1 MSDCLT
7 ATNGADNVRKL
18 QRALSRPSKQDE
30 TKRFYSLYDKVW
42 RADVLWEAWR
52 QVKAN
57 KGAPGVDGMAIEW
70 IINTGYAEEMIQTLQ
85 EALREH
91 RYQFAPVRMVEI
103 PKPKGGTRPLGI
115 ATIKD
120 RVVQTAMKLVL
131 EPIFEADFHD
141 CSYGYRP
148 KRDAKQAS
156 KAIRHDLYTRA
167 WSVVEM
173 DFQAYFTSIPHRK
186 LMTLITRRIA
196 DGSLLK
202 LIKQTLTVGV
212 YDKGQVIPTKVGVPQ
227 GSPISPLYSNI
238 YLNLLD
244 QLWQS
249 RGYPAKLGATLHRY
263 ADDAILVCRRSP
275 QPVLAAFEGIAK
287 RMDLTINRD
296 KTRVT

>member
-1 MSDCLT
+1 VDI
-7 ATNGADNVRKL
+7 
-18 QRALSRPSKQDE
+18 
-30 TKRFYSLYDKVW
+30 
-42 RADVLWEAWR
+42 LWEAWR
-52 QVKAN
+52 QVKEN

-70 IINTGYAEEMIQTLQ
+70 IINTGYEEEMIQTLH

-156 KAIRHDLYTRA
+156 MAIRNDLYNRA
-167 WSVVEM
+167 WSVVEI

-186 LMTLITRRIA
+186 LM
-196 DGSLLK
+196 
-202 LIKQTLTVGV
+202 
-212 YDKGQVIPTKVGVPQ
+212 
-227 GSPISPLYSNI
+227 
-238 YLNLLD
+238 LLD
-244 QLWQS
+244 II
-249 RGYPAKLGATLHRY
+249 GFKCCHRSS
-263 ADDAILVCRRSP
+263 VN
-275 QPVLAAFEGIAK
+275 QKLAAGDDKK
-287 RMDLTINRD
+287 RGDCASRTQSPSRD
-296 KTRVT
+296 PRCLLW